1 MPPPQPPG
9 KGLNSHKFTTKL
21 SWVTQTQTHPSS
33 KTLFYTIA
41 ADIVLVLIFALSG
54 RSSHS
59 ENLSVGG
66 VLETAWPFLAA
77 LAAAWL
83 ICRTWQQ
90 PLRVWPHG
98 VCLWLIT
105 VAGGMALRILSGST
119 AALPFVVVAT
129 LVLAVFLLGH
139 RLIATRVTR
148 GTQRP

>member
-1 MPPPQPPG
+1 M
-9 KGLNSHKFTTKL
+9 K
-21 SWVTQTQTHPSS
+21 QTQARPSS

-41 ADIVLVLIFALSG
+41 ADVVLVLIFALSG
-54 RSSHS
+54 RSSHR
-59 ENLSVGG
+59 EDLSVAG

-77 LAAAWL
+77 LAVGWL
-83 ICRTWQQ
+83 ICRTWRQ

-105 VAGGMALRILSGST
+105 VAGGMALRILSGAT
-119 AALPFVVVAT
+119 AAVPFVVVAT
-129 LVLAVFLLGH
+129 LVLALFLLGH